1 MADKIT
7 SKVMSSQLIK
17 KNYEDAVT
25 AKERGQLVAWSAS
38 VAPPEFFETMGIH
51 VLYPEN
57 HAAALGAKHGAP
69 PLLDRAEKMGYSI
82 DICSYARTNMGYL
95 EAMDCNFENI
105 PLPDVMISCNNI
117 CNTVTKWY
125 ENIAK
130 EKGIPLIMLDM
141 PFNYEAEVTQHRID
155 YVQAQFQE
163 MITRLEQI
171 CKKRF
176 DYERLAEVMQIANK
190 GARAWQRAL
199 NYAQHVPSPFNGFN
213 IFNYMALIVCMRAKQ
228 ESIDFFDLVAAEAE
242 ELVRNK
248 ASQYSV
254 EEKYRVMWEGI
265 ACWPYLNQTYEILKN
280 QGINI
285 VASVY
290 TEAWALIYEE
300 CTLEALAKAYCGL
313 ILNRNL
319 EAQVTKRQQLLRDFD
334 CDGAIYHMNR
344 SCKIMDFMQYEI
356 QRRLHGESGIPYVL
370 FDGDQTDPRNFAAAQ
385 FATRIQALT
394 EMMAA
399 NKQNKP
405 GREKN
410 GAR

>member
-1 MADKIT
+1 
-7 SKVMSSQLIK
+7 
-17 KNYEDAVT
+17 
-25 AKERGQLVAWSAS
+25 
-38 VAPPEFFETMGIH
+38 MGIH

-57 HAAALGAKHGAP
+57 HAAALGAKRGAP
-69 PLLDRAEKMGYSI
+69 PLLDRAENMGYSI
-82 DICSYARTNMGYL
+82 DICSYARTSMGYL

-141 PFNYEAEVTQHRID
+141 PFNYEAEVSRYRID
-155 YVQAQFQE
+155 YVKAQFQE
-163 MITRLEQI
+163 MIIRLEQI

-176 DYERLAEVMQIANK
+176 DYDRLAEVMQIANK

-199 NYAQHVPSPFNGFN
+199 NYAQHIPSPFNGFN

-242 ELVRNK
+242 ELVRTK

-265 ACWPYLNQTYEILKN
+265 ACWPYLNQTYEILKKH
-280 QGINI
+280 GINI

-290 TEAWALIYEE
+290 TEAWALLYEE
-300 CTLEALAKAYCGL
+300 CTLDALAKAYCGL

-319 EAQVTKRQQLLRDFD
+319 EAQVTKRRQLLDDFH

-385 FATRIQALT
+385 FETRIQALT
-394 EMMAA
+394 EMMEA
-399 NKQNKP
+399 NKNTRP